1 MLFFRHKCDS
11 PFYDGVYL
19 YTGLKIKQPILSK
32 EIIYTVIFL
41 NHRYYTSYTDTMA
54 GFIRYRSIINEYRF
68 NSISISD
75 INT

>member
-32 EIIYTVIFL
+32 EIIYTVI
-41 NHRYYTSYTDTMA
+41 NHRYYASDTNTMA